1 MVAYLSTLVM
11 SYFVAGVLIALGAA
25 RILEVLGDLLSRVP
39 IAALGSVQIGLGLL
53 LVGAGAVL
61 LHRVSKHRHQ
71 SAGGALHR
79 WREQALTA
87 GSSAALMRLA
97 ILAFAV
103 EFATMFPYLA
113 AIGMLTTAD
122 MPFASVVAWIAVY
135 CLIMVLP
142 AAIATVVRVAAHHR
156 VQPALSKLDSWLS
169 QKSPILSG
177 TVIAIIGSFLVIDA
191 TLALTGVTLNSGHFN
206 VYY

>member
-1 MVAYLSTLVM
+1 
-11 SYFVAGVLIALGAA
+11 
-25 RILEVLGDLLSRVP
+25 
-39 IAALGSVQIGLGLL
+39 
-53 LVGAGAVL
+53 
-61 LHRVSKHRHQ
+61 
-71 SAGGALHR
+71 
-79 WREQALTA
+79 
-87 GSSAALMRLA
+87 
-97 ILAFAV
+97 
-103 EFATMFPYLA
+103 
-113 AIGMLTTAD
+113 MLTIAD